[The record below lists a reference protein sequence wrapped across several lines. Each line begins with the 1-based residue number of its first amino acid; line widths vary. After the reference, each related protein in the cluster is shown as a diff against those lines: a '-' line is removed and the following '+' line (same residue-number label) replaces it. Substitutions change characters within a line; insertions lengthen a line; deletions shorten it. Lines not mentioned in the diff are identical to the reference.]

1 MSKRLMVVSAFLLPL
16 LPLLAFFLLEAG
28 LASNELAAVERL
40 APQSAAQLSALPD
53 GSEVLIEGWLDPQNT
68 RSLDSLPIY
77 ITESRYLD
85 VDLSEQWHASQVTA
99 PFAVALP
106 DGGVRVIN
114 RNYVLMNP
122 LHTIEPYPLQRYRGL
137 ALGDRVTIIGAVTHD
152 ISGAAVQA
160 KIVAGG
166 TRADYL
172 AFQRRNAAAPAE
184 IAALFALFVGL
195 LGLGLWLARKQTQL
209 THRPQFET
217 EGYYR

>member
-1 MSKRLMVVSAFLLPL
+1 MSKRLMVAGAFLLPL

-28 LASNELAAVERL
+28 LASNKLAAVEQL

-77 ITESRYLD
+77 IAESRYLD

-99 PFAVALP
+99 PFVVALP

-114 RNYVLMNP
+114 RDYVLKNP
-122 LHTIEPYPLQRYRGL
+122 LHTIEPYPLQRYTGL
-137 ALGDRVTIIGAVTHD
+137 ALGDRVTIIGVVTHD
-152 ISGAAVQA
+152 SSGAAVQA

-172 AFQRRNAAAPAE
+172 AVQQKSVSAPAA
-184 IAALFALFVGL
+184 IASLLALLIGL
-195 LGLGLWLARKQTQL
+195 LGLGLWLMRKQAQRYTQA
-209 THRPQFET
+209 EV
-217 EGYYR
+217 

>member
-114 RNYVLMNP
+114 RDYVLKNP

-160 KIVAGG
+160 KTVAGG
-166 TRADYL
+166 TRADYMALQQSSASAPIKSAAFL
-172 AFQRRNAAAPAE
+172 A
-184 IAALFALFVGL
+184 L
-195 LGLGLWLARKQTQL
+195 LAILPGLGLWLMRKRTQRY
-209 THRPQFET
+209 TPAAI
-217 EGYYR
+217 